1 MIIQKRRLNRTKLPI
16 LEHIMALL
24 SREDNEALNKEIEE
38 KEIIEAICRLPLR
51 CRFQT
56 FTKKFIFF
64 NSLKY
69 CFCFYV
75 QITQLLIGNSWEEHY
90 CLARLNSC
98 HFFRLQTLQIS
109 SHFFINFI
117 ILEHIIILSFDIPL
131 NIKFLLNDWYFF

>member
-16 LEHIMALL
+16 LEHIRALL

-56 FTKKFIFF
+56 FTKKFILF

-75 QITQLLIGNSWEEHY
+75 QITQLLIGNNLVVNWEQLGGALLLSQVEF
-90 CLARLNSC
+90 LPLFQITDFTNQFT
-98 HFFRLQTLQIS
+98 FFHKFYHIRAYY
-109 SHFFINFI
+109 HFI
-117 ILEHIIILSFDIPL
+117 I
-131 NIKFLLNDWYFF
+131 